1 PQAQASAGQ
10 LSGGQAQRAALARAL
25 AFDPQVVLLDEPLA
39 ALDASTRAE
48 VRHELRRH
56 LDGHQGIKLM
66 VTHDPVEAA
75 ALGDRIVVLE
85 SGRIIDQG
93 VLADIA
99 QRPRSRYIAEMA
111 GVNVWRGRA
120 EGGLVDLGATT
131 LAAPETHQGDVF
143 AVVHPAAVSL
153 YREPPS
159 GSPRN
164 VWRGVIASL
173 ELTADRARVRIEAG
187 VSLVAEVTPA
197 AVADLGLEV
206 GQVTWASFKATE
218 VQVHPA

>member
-1 PQAQASAGQ
+1 
-10 LSGGQAQRAALARAL
+10 RAALARAL